1 MEKKDDEKEE
11 EPKEAVWGLKTR
23 QVRFDWHPWWPA
35 AGCHTANV
43 VCILI
48 IYYFINLHACG
59 GTLRLR
65 RLWVCAPIC
74 GRVAVFNCQVEPQTT
89 VAADDDDDGAN
100 NVRRFSYRTF
110 KPVD

>member
-1 MEKKDDEKEE
+1 MG
-11 EPKEAVWGLKTR
+11 PQNAAG
-23 QVRFDWHPWWPA
+23 QVRLAPLVACGRLP
-35 AGCHTANV
+35 HTANV

-74 GRVAVFNCQVEPQTT
+74 GRVAAFNCQVEPQTT
-89 VAADDDDDGAN
+89 VAADDDGVN